1 MKNIKAV
8 LFDMDGVIFDT
19 ERIYLEEWIE
29 IFNKYGYKMTKEIY
43 LPCMGTGRVHI
54 KKRFR
59 ELFGEDL
66 PIEQMYIEK
75 DAMLFD
81 AVNNGKIPIKMGAI
95 EILDYLRNNNFK
107 IALATSATKE
117 RLLMQLNSA
126 KIMDKFDVLVCRDDV
141 KNLKPDP
148 EIFLTAASKLN
159 VKPEECIV
167 IEDSEAGI
175 EAAYNG
181 NMTGLHV
188 VDLKNADEDILKYCK
203 RSFENLVEI
212 KNYIND
218 GII

>member
-175 EAAYNG
+175 KAAYNG

>member
-54 KKRFR
+54 KKRFK
-59 ELFGEDL
+59 EIFGQDL

-75 DAMLFD
+75 DAMLSE
-81 AVNNGKIPIKMGAI
+81 AVSNGKIPIKMGAI
-95 EILDYLRNNNFK
+95 EILDFLRDNNIK
-107 IALATSATKE
+107 IALATSARKE
-117 RLLMQLNSA
+117 RLLMQLDSA
-126 KIMDKFDVLVCRDDV
+126 KIKDKFDALVCRDDV

-148 EIFLTAASKLN
+148 EIFLQAAERLN

-175 EAAYNG
+175 KAAYNG
-181 NMTGLHV
+181 KMIGLHV
-188 VDLKNADEDILKYCK
+188 EDLKKADEDLLKYCK
-203 RSFENLVEI
+203 KSFNNLVEI
-212 KNYIND
+212 KNYISD
-218 GII
+218 GIK